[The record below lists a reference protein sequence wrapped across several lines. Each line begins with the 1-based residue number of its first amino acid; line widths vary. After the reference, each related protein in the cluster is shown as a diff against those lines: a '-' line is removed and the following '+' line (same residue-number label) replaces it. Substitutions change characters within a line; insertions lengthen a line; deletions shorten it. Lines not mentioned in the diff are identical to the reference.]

1 MQDFYGFFNDGD
13 ALLKA
18 FIFAFITAISLV
30 IAKKIF
36 FRWKFVDKP
45 NFRSNHKKPVAL
57 GGGIIIIPIIII
69 FSFLNNYIWNLNILI
84 SILILFFISMWDDL
98 KNIKAL
104 PRLFFHF
111 LAVTIYVIFYLY
123 SQIDNDFIDNK
134 NILFIFS
141 VFLIFGIVWFINAFN
156 FMDGINGITSVQVIS
171 ICLSLL
177 ALDYYINNEINILAF
192 SVLIITLVFCYF
204 NWTPAS
210 IFLGDAGSIPL
221 GFIVF
226 VLLTDYALKGM
237 WIISTILP
245 LYYLMDTSITLIKR
259 VYKRQRFWEAH
270 KEHFYQQA
278 IKNGFSHSSV
288 SLKLLIVNI
297 GLFSLSFY
305 SYIYKNDIIIF
316 IIALVWCSLFMYI
329 FSKNK

>member
-1 MQDFYGFFNDGD
+1 MQDFYGFFNNGD
-13 ALLKA
+13 ALLKV
-18 FIFAFITAISLV
+18 FIFVFITAISLV

-57 GGGIIIIPIIII
+57 GGGIIIIPLIII

-98 KNIKAL
+98 KNIKPL

-192 SVLIITLVFCYF
+192 SVLIVTLVFCYF

-221 GFIVF
+221 GFIMF
-226 VLLTDYALKGM
+226 LLLIDYALNGM
-237 WIISTILP
+237 WVISTILP

-259 VYKRQRFWEAH
+259 VYRRQRFWEAH

-305 SYIYKNDIIIF
+305 AYVYKNYIIIF
-316 IIALVWCSLFMYI
+316 IIASVWCSLFMYI

>member
-1 MQDFYGFFNDGD
+1 MQDFYGFFNNGD

-18 FIFAFITAISLV
+18 FSFAFITAISLV

-36 FRWKFVDKP
+36 FRWKFIDKP
-45 NFRSNHKKPVAL
+45 NSRSNHKKPVAL
-57 GGGIIIIPIIII
+57 GGGIIIIPLIII

-98 KNIKAL
+98 KNIKPL

-111 LAVTIYVIFYLY
+111 LAATIYVIFYLY
-123 SQIDNDFIDNK
+123 SQIENDFIDNK

-141 VFLIFGIVWFINAFN
+141 IFLIFGIVWFINAFN

-192 SVLIITLVFCYF
+192 SVLIIILVFSYF

-237 WIISTILP
+237 WIISAILP

-297 GLFSLSFY
+297 GLFFLSFY

>member
-1 MQDFYGFFNDGD
+1 MQDFYGFFNNGD

-18 FIFAFITAISLV
+18 LSFVIITTLSLV
-30 IAKKIF
+30 IGKNF
-36 FRWKFVDKP
+36 FLRWEFVDKP

-57 GGGIIIIPIIII
+57 GGGLVIIPLIII
-69 FSFLNNYIWNLNILI
+69 FSFLNNYIWNLNILM
-84 SILILFFISMWDDL
+84 SILILFFISMWDDF
-98 KNIKAL
+98 KNIKPL

-111 LAVTIYVIFYLY
+111 LAVMIYVIFYLY
-123 SQIDNDFIDNK
+123 PLIEKDFIDNK

-141 VFLIFGIVWFINAFN
+141 VFLIFGIIWFINAFN

-192 SVLIITLVFCYF
+192 SVLIIILVFCYF

-221 GFIVF
+221 GFIMF
-226 VLLTDYALKGM
+226 VLLMDYVLKGM
-237 WIISTILP
+237 WVISAILP
-245 LYYLMDTSITLIKR
+245 LYYFMDSSITLIKR
-259 VYKRQRFWEAH
+259 VYKRQRFWEGH

-305 SYIYKNDIIIF
+305 AYIYKNDIIIF
-316 IIALVWCSLFMYI
+316 IIALVWCSFFMYI

>member
-1 MQDFYGFFNDGD
+1 
-13 ALLKA
+13 
-18 FIFAFITAISLV
+18 
-30 IAKKIF
+30 
-36 FRWKFVDKP
+36 
-45 NFRSNHKKPVAL
+45 
-57 GGGIIIIPIIII
+57 
-69 FSFLNNYIWNLNILI
+69 
-84 SILILFFISMWDDL
+84 MWDDL
-98 KNIKAL
+98 KNIKPL

-192 SVLIITLVFCYF
+192 SVLIIILAFCYF

-226 VLLTDYALKGM
+226 V
-237 WIISTILP
+237 
-245 LYYLMDTSITLIKR
+245 
-259 VYKRQRFWEAH
+259 F
-270 KEHFYQQA
+270 
-278 IKNGFSHSSV
+278 
-288 SLKLLIVNI
+288 
-297 GLFSLSFY
+297 
-305 SYIYKNDIIIF
+305 
-316 IIALVWCSLFMYI
+316 
-329 FSKNK
+329 